1 MVPINQCL
9 EILNG
14 NKSKQQYTRNDC
26 ELIRSLLYIF
36 AEIEIGQLS
45 SEFFSKNNIFS
56 QLKAA

>member
-45 SEFFSKNNIFS
+45 SEFFSKNNFFHN
-56 QLKAA
+56 